1 MEKVKQHKRLLILA
15 STLVVLALI
24 ITGVYWQTIPQNP
37 QPSPSPTPTPSSS
50 ASPTPSASSS
60 PTPSS
65 SSPTP
70 TPTLTPTPTVLP
82 PQEIREYQGE
92 DLSAIADF
100 RENSIAGPQ
109 YIDEDTYRLTVTG
122 LVNETKEYTYDEV
135 INGFQNYQ
143 KVVTLYC
150 VEGWNVKILWEG
162 FLVKDLLNEAGINP
176 EAVVVIFHAY
186 DGYTTALPLNY
197 ILDNDILIAYKIN
210 NVTLPPE
217 RGFPFE
223 LVAQS
228 KYGYK
233 WIKWIT
239 QIELSDNA
247 DYLGYWESRGWPND
261 AGLP

>member
-15 STLVVLALI
+15 STLVILALI

-37 QPSPSPTPTPSSS
+37 QPSPSPTPTPSSAS
-50 ASPTPSASSS
+50 SPTPSTSYS

-70 TPTLTPTPTVLP
+70 TPTLTPTPTVLA

-135 INGFQNYQ
+135 VNGFQNYQ

-150 VEGWNVKILWEG
+150 VEGWSVKILWEG
-162 FLVKDLLNEAGINP
+162 FLIKDLLNEAGIKP

-186 DGYTTALPLNY
+186 DGYTTALPLSY
-197 ILDNDILIAYKIN
+197 ILDNDILIAYKMN
-210 NVTLPPE
+210 NITLPPE

-261 AGLP
+261 ANLP